1 MNKNLF
7 LAVFILMAA
16 LVTSG
21 CGEGKQEES
30 SKSNQ
35 AQKEENQQELNK
47 QELKN
52 PASVYCVEHGGKL
65 EIRSNKFGEVGYCVF
80 DDGSECEEWSFYQG
94 ECQKGEKKG
103 EEKENKDNEKNNS
116 SQ

>member
-1 MNKNLF
+1 MNKRLF
-7 LAVFILMAA
+7 LAGFILLAG
-16 LVTSG
+16 LVISG
-21 CGEGKQEES
+21 CEEKKQEGP
-30 SKSNQ
+30 SKSDQ
-35 AQKEENQQELNK
+35 GQKEKNQQELNK

-52 PASVYCVEHGGKL
+52 PASVYCAEHGGKL

-94 ECQKGEKKG
+94 ECQKGEKK
-103 EEKENKDNEKNNS
+103 ENEDNEKNNS